1 MAGVYLTF
9 ATICPKILNEFDLRH
24 QAPFHVWSNVDSWME
39 SIHQLEN
46 TWKEVSPLYFLFSLN
61 WGVYPWCHLLGSL
74 FNLFVN
80 RRKLQLCGLFLQ
92 YSLALHSVHLLRIP
106 KGAKGAKCDQTIG
119 PDRLF
124 GNKATD
130 KVIKSRNDKT
140 LVVNLPSR
148 LLEIQNMIKKS
159 SLETGQENVP

>member
-1 MAGVYLTF
+1 MASFYST
-9 ATICPKILNEFDLRH
+9 
-24 QAPFHVWSNVDSWME
+24 VWS
-39 SIHQLEN
+39 
-46 TWKEVSPLYFLFSLN
+46 
-61 WGVYPWCHLLGSL
+61 
-74 FNLFVN
+74 
-80 RRKLQLCGLFLQ
+80 
-92 YSLALHSVHLLRIP
+92 LHSAHLLRIP

-159 SLETGQENVP
+159 SLKTGQENVPKKGRKSDQCLARSGVTKVSR